1 VEPYIAQAKSAFRF
15 LTPGVTLMTSLATTR
30 APITGSRTG
39 ANGFDATPSGSPSLY
54 TYDNAQAYRAGWLA
68 IANTDA
74 TNLKDKTRY
83 ILSPVEIGMR
93 ILQEP
98 ACLI

>member
-1 VEPYIAQAKSAFRF
+1 MD
-15 LTPGVTLMTSLATTR
+15 LMLHLQEAHHFIRTTMR
-30 APITGSRTG
+30 KPT
-39 ANGFDATPSGSPSLY
+39 
-54 TYDNAQAYRAGWLA
+54 RAGWLA